1 MKRRLRA
8 AARKALPYPW
18 WILTLAAIG
27 AIALVAVV
35 VTLFFAL
42 GRRPSRL
49 QVTEAPAVESAEFL
63 RAVAGAAGAPLRA
76 GGSIRLLN
84 NGDEF
89 FPALLEALRG
99 ARRTITFSVYIWEP
113 GAISEKVV
121 AALLDRARAGVQVRL
136 LLDGLGGREAPE
148 AALNAL
154 RAAGAKVEMFRSPR
168 LGKFTRFHKRNHR
181 RAIVIDGELAF
192 TGGMAI
198 GDKWLGDA
206 DSPEHWRDMMVEVRG
221 PMASTVQSAFVA
233 PWAHSTGELLA
244 GDQYFPA
251 RPDTSGSGPDGPL
264 HTGIASAP
272 SSEDH
277 PLRLFFTQ
285 AFVSAK
291 RRLYIATPYYVP
303 DKATRDSIVAAAR
316 RGVDVRLL
324 LPNEHI
330 DNALVR
336 YTAQAYYEE
345 LLGAGARV
353 YEYQPTFMHS
363 KFVVVDGRWT
373 IVGSAN
379 LDIRSKEL
387 NEENVLGVLDEGFG
401 AALEAA
407 FRKDLAASREI
418 ELAEWRRRGPFQKFN
433 EWAASRFAEQY

>member
-8 AARKALPYPW
+8 AAQKALPYPW
-18 WILTLAAIG
+18 WILALAAIG
-27 AIALVAVV
+27 AIALVAVII
-35 VTLFFAL
+35 TLFFAF
-42 GRRPSRL
+42 GRRPSHL
-49 QVTEAPAVESAEFL
+49 QATEAPAVESAEFL
-63 RAVAGAAGAPLRA
+63 RAVAGAAGAPLRS

-89 FPALLEALRG
+89 FPALLTALRG

-113 GAISEKVV
+113 GGISDKVV
-121 AALLDRARAGVQVRL
+121 AALVDRARAGVEVRL
-136 LLDGLGGREAPE
+136 LLDGLGARDAPKE
-148 AALNAL
+148 GLQAL
-154 RAAGAKVEMFRSPR
+154 RSAGAKVEMFRSPR

-198 GDKWLGDA
+198 GDKWLGNA
-206 DSPEHWRDMMVEVRG
+206 DSPEHWRDTMVEVRG

-244 GDQYFPA
+244 GEQFFPSGEGA
-251 RPDTSGSGPDGPL
+251 PSAAANRPI
-264 HTGIASAP
+264 HTGVASAP

-303 DKATRDSIVAAAR
+303 DKATRDSIAAAAK

-330 DNALVR
+330 DSALIR

-345 LLGAGARV
+345 LLSAGVRV

-363 KFVVVDGRWT
+363 KFMVVDGRWT

-387 NEENVLGVLDEGFG
+387 NEENVLGVLDESFG
-401 AALEAA
+401 ADVEAT

-418 ELAEWRRRGPFQKFN
+418 KLAEWKKRGPFQRFN
-433 EWAASRFAEQY
+433 EWASSRFAEQY